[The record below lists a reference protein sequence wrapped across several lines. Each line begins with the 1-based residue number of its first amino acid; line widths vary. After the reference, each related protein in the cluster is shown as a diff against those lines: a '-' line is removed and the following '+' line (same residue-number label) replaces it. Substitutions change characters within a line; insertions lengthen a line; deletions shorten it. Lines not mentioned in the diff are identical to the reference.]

1 MREKEKRT
9 GRGEKE
15 VVVKVGDNKRLSLVR
30 VLTSVAYKGKSGI
43 ACTSMRCLI
52 LIGYINLV
60 SQSGL
65 WIAEFKYFDK

>member
-30 VLTSVAYKGKSGI
+30 EKTGVAHRQIAAYNGK
-43 ACTSMRCLI
+43 M
-52 LIGYINLV
+52 
-60 SQSGL
+60 
-65 WIAEFKYFDK
+65 